1 MLDICINHA
10 ARFDVTFNDKSQLID
25 FKSRNENVRG
35 PDIYINGTKLKTVN
49 SINYLSHILNYDIFY
64 NDASKM
70 CEILLCST

>member
-10 ARFDVTFNDKSQLID
+10 ASFGVIF
-25 FKSRNENVRG
+25 NENIRG